1 MMGTK
6 KQMGIDDVVL
16 AKLLQA
22 QRLKTRDEEGETVVE
37 PYRMELPDQSQFSRE
52 GCRKLDETGAIVDPR
67 ELSQKQSEPDH
78 ERTNSTDAT
87 QG

>member
-1 MMGTK
+1 MMGTD

-22 QRLKTRDEEGETVVE
+22 QHTETANEEGEPPVE
-37 PYRMELPDQSQFSRE
+37 PYLMELPDQSQFSRE
-52 GCRKLDETGAIVDPR
+52 GCRNLNEIGTIVDPR
-67 ELSQKQSEPDH
+67 ELSRKQSEPDQ
-78 ERTNSTDAT
+78 ERTNSTDVS